1 MPHDIQ
7 IAALDYL
14 ARGWSVVPV
23 RAREKRP
30 LLSWQIYQQRHPTA
44 ADVRAWFARWPEANV
59 AIVTGAVSGLV
70 VVDVDRQHGGEESL
84 IRLEREHGP
93 LPRTIE
99 ALSGGGGRH
108 VYFAHPGGHV
118 HNKVGLAP
126 GIDLRGDGGVIVAPP
141 SVHPSGVRYAWRK
154 AHAPHEAPLAPLPG
168 WLLAEVHPDGGRHGH
183 PLAYWRRLLA
193 DDVPEGSRNN
203 SIASLAGHLL
213 WHGVDA
219 DVVTELL
226 LCWNRERC
234 RPPLPDEE
242 VVRTVDSITR
252 LHRRQTED
260 SEAGPGAWSR

>member
-1 MPHDIQ
+1 MPQDIQ
-7 IAALDYL
+7 QAALEYL

-30 LLSWQIYQQRHPTA
+30 LLAWQIYQQRYPTA
-44 ADVRAWFARWPEANV
+44 ADLRAWFARWPEANV

-70 VVDVDRQHGGEESL
+70 VVDVDRQHNGEQSL
-84 IRLEREHGP
+84 ARLEREHGP
-93 LPRTIE
+93 LPRTVE
-99 ALSGGGGRH
+99 AMSGGGGRH
-108 VYFAHPGGHV
+108 LYFAHPGGHV

-141 SVHPSGVRYAWRK
+141 SVHPSGARYAWRP
-154 AHAPHEAPLAPLPG
+154 AHAPHESLLAPLPG
-168 WLLAEVHPDGGRHGH
+168 WLLAQVDPEGGHSGH
-183 PLAYWRRLLA
+183 PLTYWRRLLA
-193 DDVPEGSRNN
+193 DGVPEGSRNH

-226 LCWNRERC
+226 LCWNLGRC
-234 RPPLPDEE
+234 HPPLPDEE

-252 LHRRQTED
+252 LHRRQADDGE
-260 SEAGPGAWSR
+260 PGQGA